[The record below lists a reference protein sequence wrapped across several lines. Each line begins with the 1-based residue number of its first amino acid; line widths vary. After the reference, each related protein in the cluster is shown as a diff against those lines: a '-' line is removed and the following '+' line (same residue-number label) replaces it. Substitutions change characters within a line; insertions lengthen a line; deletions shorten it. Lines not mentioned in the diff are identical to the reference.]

1 MSATILLL
9 GVPDEPPLALAASAL
24 RDQGLPFLVWDQRRI
39 AASRCE
45 VWIDDQGMGGLLE
58 CPDWRLPL
66 DQVAGAYTRL
76 AAWPALPELEGRAD
90 DDPLVAHAAA
100 LHQALDAWLESTPA
114 RVVNRSAAND
124 SNNSKPFQALC
135 IRQHFFVPDT
145 LVTNDPQAALAFCQ
159 AHARTIYKSISGER
173 SIVTEFGPADL
184 ERLPLL
190 RNAPLQLQALVEGF
204 DVRVHVV
211 GDTVFATR
219 ILSTAIDYRY
229 DHSSSGA
236 AFSAFELPS
245 DVAEA
250 CVQLAREMALG
261 LAGIDLRFAP
271 DGRVYCFEVNPSP
284 AYSAFESETGQPI
297 SRALAAYLAGA

>member
-1 MSATILLL
+1 MSATVLLL
-9 GVPDEPPLALAASAL
+9 GMPDESPLALAATAL
-24 RDQGLPFLVWDQRRI
+24 RELGLPLRVWDQRQV

-45 VWIDDQGMGGLLE
+45 VWIDDGGLRGLLE
-58 CPDWRLPL
+58 CPDWSLPL
-66 DQVAGAYTRL
+66 DEVVGAYTRL
-76 AAWPALPELEGRAD
+76 AAWSALPGLEGRAGD
-90 DDPLVAHAAA
+90 DLLVAHASA

-114 RVVNRSAAND
+114 RVVNRSSAND
-124 SNNSKPFQALC
+124 SNNSKPFQAQR
-135 IRQHFFVPDT
+135 IRHHFFVPDT
-145 LVTNDPQAALAFCQ
+145 LVTNDPEAALAFCQ

-190 RNAPLQLQALVEGF
+190 RHAPLQLQELVEGF

-211 GDTVFATR
+211 GEAVFATR
-219 ILSTAIDYRY
+219 VLSTAIDYRY
-229 DHSSSGA
+229 DRSSQGA
-236 AFSAFELPS
+236 AFTAFELPE

-250 CVQLAREMALG
+250 CVALTGEMALG

-284 AYSAFESETGQPI
+284 AYSAFESESGQPI
-297 SRALAAYLAGA
+297 SRALAAYLAGG

>member
-1 MSATILLL
+1 MSATVLLL

-39 AASRCE
+39 ATSRCE
-45 VWIDDQGMGGLLE
+45 VWIDDQGLRGLLE

-66 DQVAGAYTRL
+66 EQVLGAYTRL
-76 AAWPALPELEGRAD
+76 AAWPALPELEGRAA

-124 SNNSKPFQALC
+124 SNNSKPFQSLC

-184 ERLPLL
+184 DRLPLL

-229 DHSSSGA
+229 DHSSGGA
-236 AFSAFELPS
+236 AFSAFELPG